1 MSHVIGI
8 DLGTTNSC
16 VAIVEGGSPTVI
28 ANKQGYKTTPS
39 IVAITETGERLVGQ
53 IAARQSITNPI
64 DTAYATKRLIGRDFD
79 SEEVRLAQANVPY
92 RIVGGRAGD
101 VRVVLRGKEF
111 SIPEI
116 AAIILQ
122 EMRIVAEDYL
132 NDTVDQAVVTVP
144 AYFSDSQRQ
153 AVRDAGLQVLL
164 SSSHSSAEG
173 LLSAAKAMA
182 GRVDGFILMAP
193 DLEAESAV
201 DRIRKRFPLVLLNPR
216 TQTPGTVSVS
226 IANYEGAFAA
236 VSHLIRLGHKR
247 IAIVAGPMGNAD
259 SDERLRGYRAALVAH
274 DIEPDE
280 RLVLTG
286 AFTEVSGYEA
296 GSRILRLRPA
306 PTAVFAANDGMAIG
320 LISRLSEGG
329 VRVPDDVGVMGFDDI
344 PTARYLAPPLSTVRT
359 DAYELGACAVS
370 GLLDVLG
377 AEGEVLDLRWVMPW
391 DLVIRRSCGAL
402 HGPRGSL
409 TTTTPETTSEPAQSR
424 GPILQREEESC

>member
-1 MSHVIGI
+1 MLEVAKKVALTRPAVRTDADLTGSTPPLGKPTMATIRDVARAAAVSTATVSRVLNGTARVSDETRRRVSEAAKRLDYWPNGSARSLIHSRTQTLGVLLPDIFGEFFSEVIRGI
-8 DLGTTNSC
+8 D
-16 VAIVEGGSPTVI
+16 
-28 ANKQGYKTTPS
+28 K
-39 IVAITETGERLVGQ
+39 
-53 IAARQSITNPI
+53 
-64 DTAYATKRLIGRDFD
+64 
-79 SEEVRLAQANVPY
+79 
-92 RIVGGRAGD
+92 
-101 VRVVLRGKEF
+101 
-111 SIPEI
+111 
-116 AAIILQ
+116 
-122 EMRIVAEDYL
+122 
-132 NDTVDQAVVTVP
+132 
-144 AYFSDSQRQ
+144 